1 MRLNEKNEIEPK
13 EKWREKDKGKVL
25 FSFLEYR
32 RDPGRSLGGSQGDQR
47 EMNFF
52 GIDGHQFAAY
62 FGSVLRLH
70 KERQEDEKRTKI
82 KYE

>member
-1 MRLNEKNEIEPK
+1 MKHYIIHFWIESFKVERKKTKLNPKINGEKKIS
-13 EKWREKDKGKVL
+13 EKCYFR
-25 FSFLEYR
+25 SYR

-62 FGSVLRLH
+62 FGSVLR
-70 KERQEDEKRTKI
+70 
-82 KYE
+82 

>member
-1 MRLNEKNEIEPK
+1 MNETNEIEPEEK
-13 EKWREKDKGKVL
+13 EEISEKFFFFL
-25 FSFLEYR
+25 FRSSSTGV
-32 RDPGRSLGGSQGDQR
+32 PGRSLGGSQGDQR

-52 GIDGHQFAAY
+52 GIDGHHFAAY

-70 KERQEDEKRTKI
+70 KERQEEENLKKY